1 MLKLHFSVTEDE
13 ATLLTV
19 MTTGLA
25 TEVEVPRGKD
35 VGFAKNR
42 AIDKLW
48 PSIPFCHAV
57 AALSNLRIFDDQGE
71 ELNDGDACSALS
83 EGQHL
88 RLSAA
93 PPGPRGVSA
102 GPVSAGAQVFAST
115 VSAVGRHKLGLDAAG
130 PDSREELMKLPLKEL
145 KARLAASGLS
155 AEGCLEKADLVFEH
169 PTTADDSG
177 LAACAPVPQVETQQK
192 KVGAFNALFAVG
204 ALLGLKKW
212 ESGRFLPALG
222 DSESGAVLAEFV
234 SGTRKVPIETFFIDS
249 RSAAFLQAAPEGKQ
263 LCEKIHFLGGLGV
276 RELHG
281 LRVAYL
287 SGCPPPPAARGG
299 RAVQRPTAAS
309 RSSFMGTAGLAMGPV
324 LLLSGDIV
332 TLGAG
337 RGGDGTPLGSVR
349 APHGLGLWK
358 RLTSRR
364 GRMGRAASASDLGVD
379 ITQEEVELTSHYGRL
394 ELIALTPAAVRRAE
408 RVPTVLVNVGCYYT
422 LADTLVAV
430 EGPRY
435 VAQGY
440 AYVLWRASGPLEEVA
455 DLVFQRWRAD
465 AAVVLDWLGQQSWC
479 DGRVGCHG
487 YSLLGNTS
495 YATLAAS
502 HAPDAPAERP
512 LVRAAVPA
520 ISFSRIQPTVFV
532 RGQSLAAELALC
544 FLWLAEKGASHRLQ
558 LHLEHAAWGEML
570 AQRTGSKGLWACWMD
585 IILDILRTLG
595 MPKKQ
600 AENMAKDPCN
610 APGLTCNFNG
620 AVYAVYLDGHD
631 LRGHLPQQLNQLHS
645 LWILWYV
652 RLALWHGGFQLSTWP
667 KRPSS
672 HATALAKASAQ
683 KRLLRVVAWVCWF
696 VIVFIFSLPSIL
708 FAFSQSLPA
717 HNLLPVSDL
726 VLQWFNSLAPY
737 LNVLIDM
744 VFSAPVSAKYAAAT
758 GIKADR
764 LLMTFRLF
772 SAWFVALLTTFALDE
787 NCLSGWKWT
796 WTVCQP
802 GSANHQNFNWEV
814 FGEEILNTDKDI
826 CGSSDSWWSDGRC
839 SRAIVGNLTPFLLK
853 KLMVRATVQPLMQL
867 LLWHFSTLDE
877 ERGSC
882 QGRHLKLFGQRM
894 TGSLEPLQQ
903 LFGFFGLPDWPG
915 LAAALAQR
923 PVDRA
928 DVDMWG
934 RANTLWQGGQFA
946 RDELESFWKDGR
958 DRQFNFDSFRG
969 THPPHIHII
978 AGWNDMFLQQGLDDF
993 VSACRLTEARLTI
1006 YTGGHFGLITKHAG
1020 EVAAETGRCY
1030 REHLGGDMLDH
1041 RSPVRMQLITTTD
1054 ETEWLECETWPP
1066 PCDSYLDYFLLGE
1079 GATGRLAEEAGSCR
1093 LSYTYDPKDPTPY
1106 AGDGWLNLQKDGA
1119 QDQRG
1124 LESSRTKD
1132 LLLASSQALEKDVDL
1147 AGEVQV
1153 SLSLRCSA
1161 PQCDV
1166 VARLCVVRGAGGAGG
1181 AEGVLGWLGDL
1192 ADPRQ
1197 LGAGQ
1202 SVNLCENIVRA
1213 EFQKDEATRL
1223 DFRVGF
1229 TACRLNAGDRVR
1241 LHLCSAAHPRWLRH
1255 PLQPKGEDWLLGDS
1269 QVGPPAVIS
1278 VETPSRLRLPLRSA
1292 ELRSVFLTSP

>member
-155 AEGCLEKADLVFEH
+155 AEGCLEKVFEH

-287 SGCPPPPAARGG
+287 SGG

-349 APHGLGLWK
+349 APHGWVEGHACLGLWK

-544 FLWLAEKGASHRLQ
+544 FLWLAEKGL
-558 LHLEHAAWGEML
+558 
-570 AQRTGSKGLWACWMD
+570 
-585 IILDILRTLG
+585 
-595 MPKKQ
+595 
-600 AENMAKDPCN
+600 
-610 APGLTCNFNG
+610 
-620 AVYAVYLDGHD
+620 
-631 LRGHLPQQLNQLHS
+631 
-645 LWILWYV
+645 
-652 RLALWHGGFQLSTWP
+652 
-667 KRPSS
+667 
-672 HATALAKASAQ
+672 
-683 KRLLRVVAWVCWF
+683 
-696 VIVFIFSLPSIL
+696 
-708 FAFSQSLPA
+708 
-717 HNLLPVSDL
+717 
-726 VLQWFNSLAPY
+726 
-737 LNVLIDM
+737 
-744 VFSAPVSAKYAAAT
+744 
-758 GIKADR
+758 
-764 LLMTFRLF
+764 
-772 SAWFVALLTTFALDE
+772 
-787 NCLSGWKWT
+787 
-796 WTVCQP
+796 
-802 GSANHQNFNWEV
+802 
-814 FGEEILNTDKDI
+814 
-826 CGSSDSWWSDGRC
+826 
-839 SRAIVGNLTPFLLK
+839 
-853 KLMVRATVQPLMQL
+853 
-867 LLWHFSTLDE
+867 
-877 ERGSC
+877 C
-882 QGRHLKLFGQRM
+882 QGRL
-894 TGSLEPLQQ
+894 TGFSYIWNM
-903 LFGFFGLPDWPG
+903 FGFFGLPDWPG